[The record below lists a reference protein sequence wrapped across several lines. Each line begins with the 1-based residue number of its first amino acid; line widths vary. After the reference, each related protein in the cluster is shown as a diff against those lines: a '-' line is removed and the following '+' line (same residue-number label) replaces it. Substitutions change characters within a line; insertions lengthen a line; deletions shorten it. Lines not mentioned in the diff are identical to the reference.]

1 MKLYPK
7 NRIIKHTFKYNKH
20 SDCPR
25 SLSKSVSQ
33 DQNPPENFVTGSR
46 SHKGTGKAGENL
58 LKQSLKKNH
67 NLIQKEASS
76 THYQRQDRPQ
86 APARNVPF
94 NRLDFGSF
102 DAQQQDIFN
111 GGYAPRRK
119 HHRLPIDKFNDR
131 PQITPRQIP
140 GTGTVLGMDGRVG
153 SNQLEKR
160 SQSVHN
166 LEKTLAEDSHGDSN
180 PSLFMRNNSKH
191 FDESQEDADAYGAS
205 GSGTQLRRGTSRF
218 YEKNMTSDSS
228 CSLTQEE
235 RVSAPK
241 KARPDPTEAKTT
253 VAFRDPGKLK
263 EFVNNLIED

>member
-33 DQNPPENFVTGSR
+33 DQNPPENIVTGSR

-76 THYQRQDRPQ
+76 SHYHKNERPHV
-86 APARNVPF
+86 PARHLPF

-111 GGYAPRRK
+111 GGFVPRRK
-119 HHRLPIDKFNDR
+119 HHRIPIEKFNDR

-140 GTGTVLGMDGRVG
+140 GTGTALGMDARMS

-166 LEKTLAEDSHGDSN
+166 LEKSLAEDNYGDSN
-180 PSLFMRNNSKH
+180 PSLFLRNNSKNL
-191 FDESQEDADAYGAS
+191 EERQEEADAYGNS
-205 GSGTQLRRGTSRF
+205 GSRTQLRRGTSRF
-218 YEKNMTSDSS
+218 YEKNQNPDSS
-228 CSLTQEE
+228 IRLMAEGMLFGNEE
-235 RVSAPK
+235 SSPRSDGGEND
-241 KARPDPTEAKTT
+241 R
-253 VAFRDPGKLK
+253 KLILMQ
-263 EFVNNLIED
+263 VN